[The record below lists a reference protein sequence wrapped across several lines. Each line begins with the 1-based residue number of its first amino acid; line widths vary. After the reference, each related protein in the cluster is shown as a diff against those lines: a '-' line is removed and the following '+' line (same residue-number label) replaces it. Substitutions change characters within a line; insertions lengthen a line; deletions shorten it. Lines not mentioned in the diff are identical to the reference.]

1 MKYKGSRYCVLQE
14 TSNIF
19 TMIISGWT
27 RLRREGIYSPQKHTK
42 YLEVPKEFFDQLTQ
56 LKGKI
61 TFNWTL
67 HLMKKKV
74 TPVKGYP
81 SKLSYWISTRETFV
95 SVNFC
100 VNQKLWL
107 PRYNQCVLITDT
119 SIVCLAWAVDW
130 LSAPGCLDV
139 VSDLPSQTVYRV
151 PTLHCSGIETCYNTR
166 LA

>member
-1 MKYKGSRYCVLQE
+1 MCICCNIHPFITRDGLSSAYHGQYTPDVWRDQTYVSGIDICLNFTPFWFEFVFAGSCINGNVSMKMKYKGSRYCVLQE

-67 HLMKKKV
+67 HLMKKTV
-74 TPVKGYP
+74 TLK
-81 SKLSYWISTRETFV
+81 IRD
-95 SVNFC
+95 
-100 VNQKLWL
+100 
-107 PRYNQCVLITDT
+107 I
-119 SIVCLAWAVDW
+119 LA
-130 LSAPGCLDV
+130 S
-139 VSDLPSQTVYRV
+139 
-151 PTLHCSGIETCYNTR
+151 
-166 LA
+166 